1 MQSAPGICRDGRT
14 RPHCRFRHGWRAA
27 CRSCCGLRWSH
38 AGDGSDLPWRYS
50 RMTSP
55 RVFVR
60 TLVALAITCVA
71 ASPSISDDASTSPFQ
86 PHVDMKTFMEHVLG
100 PAAAII
106 WRVNGVVI
114 DEKGEHDLSPK
125 SDDDWEQIVSGAAT
139 LAEAANALMIPQRVP
154 DAAWNPYVKKLA
166 DAADKAYRAAEAH
179 DLKSVSEVSDQLD
192 GICAACHRHYGL
204 E

>member
-1 MQSAPGICRDGRT
+1 MRALDRIYDAGSSAMIGIRL
-14 RPHCRFRHGWRAA
+14 FSSIVAA
-27 CRSCCGLRWSH
+27 VVI
-38 AGDGSDLPWRYS
+38 AG
-50 RMTSP
+50 
-55 RVFVR
+55 VV
-60 TLVALAITCVA
+60 
-71 ASPSISDDASTSPFQ
+71 ASPSMSDDVAQISPFQ
-86 PHVDMKTFMEHVLG
+86 AHPFKAYVDMKTFMEHVLS

-106 WRVNGVVI
+106 WKVNGIII

-139 LAEAANALMIPQRVP
+139 LAESTNALMSPERARDP
-154 DAAWNPYVKKLA
+154 AWNGYVKKLA
-166 DAADKAYRAAEAH
+166 NAADKAYHAAEAH

>member
-1 MQSAPGICRDGRT
+1 MTGF
-14 RPHCRFRHGWRAA
+14 RFLFGMMA
-27 CRSCCGLRWSH
+27 
-38 AGDGSDLPWRYS
+38 
-50 RMTSP
+50 
-55 RVFVR
+55 
-60 TLVALAITCVA
+60 AITITCA
-71 ASPSISDDASTSPFQ
+71 AVSPSISGDAAAAPPF
-86 PHVDMKTFMEHVLG
+86 HAYVDMKTFMEHVLS

-106 WRVNGVVI
+106 WKVNGVII
-114 DEKGEHDLSPK
+114 DAKGEHDLSPK

-139 LAEAANALMIPQRVP
+139 LAEATNALMIPQRARDP
-154 DAAWNPYVKKLA
+154 SWNPYVKKLA

>member
-1 MQSAPGICRDGRT
+1 MIGIRHFPGAVIAVVVT
-14 RPHCRFRHGWRAA
+14 W
-27 CRSCCGLRWSH
+27 L
-38 AGDGSDLPWRYS
+38 
-50 RMTSP
+50 
-55 RVFVR
+55 
-60 TLVALAITCVA
+60 A
-71 ASPSISDDASTSPFQ
+71 ASPAASDDAAPVSPFQ

-125 SDDDWEQIVSGAAT
+125 SDDDWEQVVSGAAT
-139 LAEAANALMIPQRVP
+139 LAEATNALMIPQRARDP
-154 DAAWNPYVKKLA
+154 DWNRYVKKLA
-166 DAADKAYRAAEAH
+166 DAANKAYRAAEAH